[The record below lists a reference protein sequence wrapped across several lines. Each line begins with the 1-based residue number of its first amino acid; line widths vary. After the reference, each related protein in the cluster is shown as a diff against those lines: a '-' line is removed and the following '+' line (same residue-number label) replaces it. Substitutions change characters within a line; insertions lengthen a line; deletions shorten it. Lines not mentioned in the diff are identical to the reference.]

1 MWNKSLHNCHGLCF
15 LSTALLVRLSEVTLQ
30 CLRKQTQCTDKIY
43 EMLTFNYL
51 SKNCNCKPLKRERE
65 KKPCVCTCVRAC
77 SSVWNGQARFKLTN
91 SYQNVLPLYRWR
103 FAWHFS
109 KRAAT
114 ARHLQHY
121 SCLWNPKTPLAWL
134 SFLLLFR
141 FPSCWCQQQK
151 TRNDYEYSMN
161 DCKLKEVQM
170 TYIHTTRKS

>member
-51 SKNCNCKPLKRERE
+51 SKNCNCKPLKRERRNL
-65 KKPCVCTCVRAC
+65 VCAPVCVRVRVCGMDRLDSNLRTRIKMFYHFTAG
-77 SSVWNGQARFKLTN
+77 VLHDILV
-91 SYQNVLPLYRWR
+91 NVLLLPGT
-103 FAWHFS
+103 FNITHVCEIQ
-109 KRAAT
+109 K
-114 ARHLQHY
+114 H
-121 SCLWNPKTPLAWL
+121 
-134 SFLLLFR
+134 LLLDYLFFFFFD
-141 FPSCWCQQQK
+141 FPVVDVNNKK